1 MAKHAAV
8 YPSAEELEAVQSLV
22 SVVEGGLKYVSDWL
36 IDSTKASALISTEP
50 AEPNPK
56 LVPLDFSSLFTYLY
70 ESFHIFI
77 CSIQQRSRLFQDLL
91 MFQSLLF
98 RCGGPLVGVMRVG
111 SVAKGLLIKGLMDL
125 ELVLLCREKPT
136 KNLLLTI
143 CTNLPLQM
151 KVC

>member
-36 IDSTKASALISTEP
+36 IDSTKTSAFTSTEP

-56 LVPLDFSSLFTYLY
+56 LVLQDFGSYLNFLFELFQIVFCRIYQ
-70 ESFHIFI
+70 S
-77 CSIQQRSRLFQDLL
+77 QLFQDHL
-91 MFQSLLF
+91 MHQFLF
-98 RCGGPLVGVMRVG
+98 RCGGPLVDVMRVG
-111 SVAKGLLIKGLMDL
+111 SVAKGLLIKGLMDI
-125 ELVLLCREKPT
+125 ELVLLCRDKPT